1 MPKNNR
7 NGQADIWSEEQFD
20 RVLAELSPKMRCL
33 LSICYYTSC
42 RISEALQLTAEDVVG
57 DRLVFRRATTK
68 TKRTREVKIHPKL
81 AAVMAETELPSSGY
95 LFPGRGRSGHLTRQ
109 AVDRALR
116 EACDYLGLK
125 GYSTHS
131 SRRTAATRLNN
142 AGVPLR
148 VIQQIGGW
156 SSLAA
161 LQRYLEVTPDQV
173 EAAIAKL

>member
-1 MPKNNR
+1 MPKNCR
-7 NGQADIWSEEQFD
+7 NGQAEIWNEEQLQQVMD
-20 RVLAELSPKMRCL
+20 ELNPRMRCL
-33 LSICYYTSC
+33 FSICYYTSC
-42 RISEALQLTAEDVVG
+42 RISEALQLKAEDIVG
-57 DRLVFRRATTK
+57 DRLVFRRSTTK

-81 AAVMAETELPSSGY
+81 AAAMAQAELPSSGY
-95 LFPGRGRSGHLTRQ
+95 LFPGRGKKGYLTRQ
-109 AVDRALR
+109 AADHALR
-116 EACDYLGLK
+116 EVCEQLGFK
-125 GYSTHS
+125 GFSTHS

-173 EAAIAKL
+173 EEAIAKL

>member
-7 NGQADIWSEEQFD
+7 NGQSNIWSEDQFEQ
-20 RVLAELSPKMRCL
+20 VIAELSPKMQCL

-68 TKRTREVKIHPKL
+68 TRKTREVKIHPKL
-81 AAVMAETELPSSGY
+81 LAVMEQVELPTSGY
-95 LFPGRGRSGHLTRQ
+95 LFPGRGKRGHLTRQ
-109 AVDRALR
+109 AVDHALR
-116 EACDYLGLK
+116 EACDYLDLK
-125 GYSTHS
+125 GFSTHS

-173 EAAIAKL
+173 EEAIGKP

>member
-7 NGQADIWSEEQFD
+7 NGQADIWSEEQFEE
-20 RVLAELSPKMRCL
+20 VLNELSPKLGCL

-42 RISEALQLTAEDVVG
+42 RIGEALQLTAEDVVG

-68 TKRTREVKIHPKL
+68 TRKTREVKIHPRL
-81 AAVMAETELPSSGY
+81 AAVMAQADLPQSGY
-95 LFPGRGRSGHLTRQ
+95 LFPGRGKKGHLTRQ
-109 AVDRALR
+109 AVDHALR
-116 EACDYLGLK
+116 EACDYLGFK
-125 GYSTHS
+125 GFSTHS

-173 EAAIAKL
+173 EEAIAKL